1 MPFAVL
7 IFNVTSWILNFLLG
21 NLYFYQKL
29 LPLSAG
35 FCNNNTDL
43 SFKTNIK
50 SRLPHVHGQRISEL
64 THYQTNYL
72 YNSYWYGGQ
81 YQDRLPKG
89 CGTDQWKWYCN
100 IISTGLYHSHSI
112 SVTIVFI
119 VLKSSIWHILVQ
131 YKCIDIFNQDHWRFP

>member
-1 MPFAVL
+1 ML
-7 IFNVTSWILNFLLG
+7 LHGILNFLLG

-29 LPLSAG
+29 FPLSAG

-64 THYQTNYL
+64 TYYQTNYL
-72 YNSYWYGGQ
+72 YNSDWYGGQ
-81 YQDRLPKG
+81 YQDIQNAQGL
-89 CGTDQWKWYCN
+89 WYGSVEM
-100 IISTGLYHSHSI
+100 ILQYHFHWSVPFPLYII

>member
-29 LPLSAG
+29 LPLSTG

-64 THYQTNYL
+64 TYYQTNYL
-72 YNSYWYGGQ
+72 YNSDWYGGQ
-81 YQDRLPKG
+81 YQDIQTAQGL
-89 CGTDQWKWYCN
+89 WYGPVEM
-100 IISTGLYHSHSI
+100 ILQYHSHSI

>member
-7 IFNVTSWILNFLLG
+7 IFNVTSSILNFLLG

-64 THYQTNYL
+64 TYYCKSGNFGHDFIL
-72 YNSYWYGGQ
+72 A
-81 YQDRLPKG
+81 PKYEVPKLN
-89 CGTDQWKWYCN
+89 TPKY
-100 IISTGLYHSHSI
+100 
-112 SVTIVFI
+112 VTLQKLTAKI
-119 VLKSSIWHILVQ
+119 
-131 YKCIDIFNQDHWRFP
+131 

>member
-64 THYQTNYL
+64 TYYQTNYL

-81 YQDRLPKG
+81 YQDIQTAQGL
-89 CGTDQWKWYCN
+89 WYGPVEM
-100 IISTGLYHSHSI
+100 ILQYHFHWSVPFPLHISNYCVYCI
-112 SVTIVFI
+112 E
-119 VLKSSIWHILVQ
+119 VQ
-131 YKCIDIFNQDHWRFP
+131 YLTHTSTI